1 VTLRAVGWDDD
12 AVTAGGEHG
21 RIREMLTTSVR
32 YVPRPVIKAGAGAL
46 FLITWHA
53 PRRLPDLA
61 RFTASAG
68 FASLHDPAA
77 AWTGAQFGLI
87 ESGAPWLD
95 LAGRRLDDY
104 CRVSDDK
111 SLDLRLAPIGAE
123 CRRSET
129 AIYGADGPLPGRL
142 ADLGTVLGHAGWADF
157 FSYGTPSI
165 PAGSLQTH
173 RPPVTGQ
180 WQPASASGGPE
191 AVPPAGVRQ
200 SRQLT
205 VGWASRGQPPDPQW
219 TLDGRWHQGQPAS
232 PEPPTTASRHC
243 QPVDCRYADTEALA
257 ADALSRHEHAIA
269 LRIGICY
276 YLNPDVRR
284 FPMRK
289 RILPTPG

>member
-1 VTLRAVGWDDD
+1 M
-12 AVTAGGEHG
+12 
-21 RIREMLTTSVR
+21 REMLAGSVR
-32 YVPRPVIKAGAGAL
+32 FVPRPVIKAGAGAL

-53 PRRLPDLA
+53 PRRLPDLV

-77 AWTGAQFGLI
+77 GWTGAQFGLI
-87 ESGAPWLD
+87 ESGAPWLE
-95 LAGRRLDDY
+95 LTGRRLDEY

-129 AIYGADGPLPGRL
+129 AIYGADGPLPARL
-142 ADLGTVLGHAGWADF
+142 AELGAVLGHAGWVDF

-165 PAGSLQTH
+165 PAGSLQSQ

-180 WQPASASGGPE
+180 WQPAPAPGGPE

-205 VGWASRGQPPDPQW
+205 VGWASRGQLPDQQW

-232 PEPPTTASRHC
+232 PEPPRTVSRQC
-243 QPVDCRYADTEALA
+243 QPVDCLYADTEALA
-257 ADALSRHEHAIA
+257 ADALSKHEHAIA

>member
-1 VTLRAVGWDDD
+1 MA

-21 RIREMLTTSVR
+21 RIREILTASVR

-53 PRRLPDLA
+53 PRRLPDLV
-61 RFTASAG
+61 RFTAGAR

-77 AWTGAQFGLI
+77 AWTGAQFRLI
-87 ESGAPWLD
+87 ESGASWLH

-129 AIYGADGPLPGRL
+129 AIYGADGPLSARL
-142 ADLGTVLGHAGWADF
+142 AELGAVLGHAGWADF
-157 FSYGTPSI
+157 FSYGAASI
-165 PAGSLQTH
+165 PAGSLQSQ

-180 WQPASASGGPE
+180 WQSASAPGGPE

-200 SRQLT
+200 GRQLT
-205 VGWASRGQPPDPQW
+205 VGWTSRGQPPDPQW
-219 TLDGRWHQGQPAS
+219 TLDGRWHQGQPPA
-232 PEPPTTASRHC
+232 PEPPRTASRYC

-257 ADALSRHEHAIA
+257 ADALSSHEHAIA

-289 RILPTPG
+289 RILPTAS

>member
-21 RIREMLTTSVR
+21 RIREMLTASVR
-32 YVPRPVIKAGAGAL
+32 YVPRPVVKAGAGAL

-53 PRRLPDLA
+53 PRRLPDLV

-68 FASLHDPAA
+68 LASLHDPAA

-104 CRVSDDK
+104 CRVSGDK
-111 SLDLRLAPIGAE
+111 SMDLRLAPVGAE
-123 CRRSET
+123 CRRSVT
-129 AIYGADGPLPGRL
+129 AIYGADGPLAARL
-142 ADLGTVLGHAGWADF
+142 ADLGAVLGHAGWAEF
-157 FSYGTPSI
+157 FSYGAPSI
-165 PAGSLQTH
+165 PAGSLQTQ

-180 WQPASASGGPE
+180 WQPAVVPGGPE

-205 VGWASRGQPPDPQW
+205 VGWASRGQPPDAKW

-232 PEPPTTASRHC
+232 PEPPRTASRYC
-243 QPVDCRYADTEALA
+243 RPVDCRYADTEALA
-257 ADALSRHEHAIA
+257 ADALSRHNHAIA
-269 LRIGICY
+269 LRIGLCY
-276 YLNPDVRR
+276 DLNPDVRH